1 MQRRSRGGANCWNVV
16 FDVAFPDDGGCPVRM
31 GNSDWPRLLGGCGR
45 PQWGKLDSKAVA
57 TAVDWP
63 VRFVPKAAEAELKGR
78 AKVNLK
84 ADSCSYEIEACECE

>member
-1 MQRRSRGGANCWNVV
+1 MV
-16 FDVAFPDDGGCPVRM
+16 FAVAFPDEWGCPVRM
-31 GNSDWPRLLGGCGR
+31 GNSDSPRLLGGCGR
-45 PQWGKLDSKAVA
+45 PRKGKVDSKAVA

-63 VRFVPKAAEAELKGR
+63 VRVVLKAAEAELKGR